1 MWINFLF
8 VGIGGFAGAVS
19 RFAMSKAFNKKVS
32 FPFGTLTV
40 NLLGSFLLG
49 MIVGAKVNEMIAL
62 LFGTGFLGAFTTF
75 STMKLELTQL
85 YLKNK
90 KNFLLYIIITYIGG
104 ITLTFFG
111 YLIGM
116 IC

>member
-1 MWINFLF
+1 MWVNFLF
-8 VGIGGFAGAVS
+8 VGIGGFIGAIS
-19 RFAMSKAFNKKVS
+19 RFAMSKAFNKKAS
-32 FPFGTLTV
+32 LPIGTLIV

-49 MIVGAKVNEMIAL
+49 MIAGAKANEMIAL

-104 ITLTFFG
+104 ITLAFFG